1 MALQLCR
8 IITPFRGNSVFRTLR
23 LFASENVAIDS
34 NSALK
39 LSDSCVKR
47 LREICT
53 DGSFLRV
60 AVDGGGCSG
69 FQYKFDFDTKINND
83 DLVFGPEDGRVVI
96 DNISLDYCAGATL
109 NYKEELIKSGFV
121 MEGNPKADQG
131 CSCGAS
137 FSVKLD

>member
-1 MALQLCR
+1 MFCFYCR
-8 IITPFRGNSVFRTLR
+8 SLR
-23 LFASENVAIDS
+23 YFASENAKIDS

-39 LSDSCVKR
+39 LTDSCIKR

-60 AVDGGGCSG
+60 SVDGGGCSG

-83 DLVFGPEDGRVVI
+83 DLVFGPEEARVVI
-96 DNISLDYCAGATL
+96 DNVSLDYCAGTTL
-109 NYKEELIKSGFV
+109 DYKEELIRAGFV
-121 MEGNPKADQG
+121 MEGNPKAEEG

-137 FSVKLD
+137 FSIKID